1 MTTRP
6 APLRRGRRSPADKT
20 PGEIGRGAVQ
30 GMVEH
35 RGGARRRAPGEDRVA
50 GDGRRHGMG
59 SDTAGRLVDAQPLVD
74 GSTAQAQDGKT
85 EVQDGEAEVQ
95 DDATKAQDMIDN
107 EGVIVAALNK
117 GLNENVTAGV
127 VAKDPGR
134 ARSAVE
140 RGGGIEKKLTTV
152 ILDETKMENVTT
164 APRRMHGDVL
174 LGNGTIRR
182 QTTHS
187 GYCLLCIYCNLGLF
201 AFLTVQ
207 RCDNCF
213 GFTRSRLRRQVQIV
227 CLMSTSLDQMYDEG
241 VIDF

>member
-1 MTTRP
+1 
-6 APLRRGRRSPADKT
+6 
-20 PGEIGRGAVQ
+20 
-30 GMVEH
+30 
-35 RGGARRRAPGEDRVA
+35 
-50 GDGRRHGMG
+50 
-59 SDTAGRLVDAQPLVD
+59 
-74 GSTAQAQDGKT
+74 
-85 EVQDGEAEVQ
+85 
-95 DDATKAQDMIDN
+95 MIDN

-140 RGGGIEKKLTTV
+140 RGGGIEKKRTTV

-201 AFLTVQ
+201 AFLTV
-207 RCDNCF
+207 
-213 GFTRSRLRRQVQIV
+213 
-227 CLMSTSLDQMYDEG
+227 
-241 VIDF
+241 